1 MKIGVIGTGAV
12 GGYFGAKLV
21 KAGFD
26 VLFVGTAHSAS
37 IIKQKGLTV
46 ISKKG
51 DIRID
56 NPDVTSD
63 YGRLKEVSIIL
74 LCTKAYTTESI
85 AQKLK
90 EIIDDKT
97 LVISLQNGIENE
109 EILAEKLSLNQVI
122 GGSIYLSASSMMP
135 GEVLHGGSGA
145 ILIGELNGA
154 HSERLEEIKEIFE
167 KATIP
172 IKTTTNIKKYLW
184 KKLIIN
190 SAYNGLSA
198 IIGKSLH
205 GIAEI
210 EEAEQMYYDILKEGQ
225 AIALYDGFEFT
236 DEEIHECLE
245 MLKNNVFLD
254 FKTSTLQDRE
264 KSRPLEIDSIQGAI
278 IRTAKKYGISAPLN
292 NMMYGLLKLIE
303 Q

>member
-26 VLFVGTAHSAS
+26 VLFVGTEHSAA
-37 IIKQKGLTV
+37 IIKEKGLTI

-51 DIRID
+51 YIRIEK
-56 NPDVTSD
+56 PDITSD
-63 YGRLKEVSIIL
+63 YERLKEVSIIL
-74 LCTKAYTTESI
+74 LCTKAYTTAAI
-85 AQKLK
+85 AKK
-90 EIIDDKT
+90 IKKIIDDKT

-109 EILAEKLSLNQVI
+109 EILAEELSLNQVI
-122 GGSIYLSASSMMP
+122 GGSIYLSAASMTP
-135 GEVLHGGSGA
+135 GDVDHGGSGA
-145 ILIGELNGA
+145 ILIGELHGV
-154 HSERLEEIKEIFE
+154 ETPRLKELKGIFE
-167 KATIP
+167 KAEIP
-172 IKTTTNIKKYLW
+172 IKTTSNIKRYLW

-225 AIALYDGFEFT
+225 AVALYDGFEFT
-236 DEEIHECLE
+236 DEEINECHQ

-254 FKTSTLQDRE
+254 FKSSTLQDRE
-264 KSRPLEIDSIQGAI
+264 KSKPLEIDSIQGAI

-303 Q
+303 H